1 MKSGYKIFLMYEC
14 NMFCFFFFYPETLG
28 MNGPKEQTYK
38 LVKEQKQSPGAG
50 EKVERLENRIT
61 PLID

>member
-1 MKSGYKIFLMYEC
+1 
-14 NMFCFFFFYPETLG
+14 

-61 PLID
+61 PLIDWGSFSVSQQKE

>member
-1 MKSGYKIFLMYEC
+1 MLFFL
-14 NMFCFFFFYPETLG
+14 NPETLG

-50 EKVERLENRIT
+50 EKVERLENPIT
-61 PLID
+61 PLMTRGSFSVSQLKG